1 MVQADPPR
9 PQAGDTVRSVA
20 SRWRRPGRRARAG
33 ASGVADGP
41 AAKVATGPAAP
52 PATPLTAPP
61 ATRPADP
68 VPPAGVAATARLA
81 PPDTAG
87 TPAPPSSPDAPDVP
101 EPSGS
106 GGRGV
111 RDKGLSGGSVGL
123 LGSAVIGVSTVA
135 PVYCLTSTL
144 GPTVGEVG
152 LQTPAVFLAG
162 FLPMLLVAFA
172 YRELNRSVPDCGTSF
187 TWTVKAFGPRVGWMC
202 GWGLVVATIIVLS
215 NLAGIATSFCYLLL
229 GELTGSTAVAEL
241 DDNTAVHITTCLAFI
256 ALATAISYRG
266 MTATKGVQYALVGLQ
281 LAVLVLFVALAIGKA
296 RTGDLPGSIDFSW
309 SWLNPFAVRSF
320 ATFTAGLSL
329 SIFMFWGWDAC
340 LTVNEETS
348 GSDRTPG
355 RAALLAMVVLVGSY
369 LLTAVA
375 AQMYAGV
382 GDRGTGLGNPDTAD
396 NVFAALADP
405 VLGSALGV
413 LLFVAVLASAAASLQ
428 TTFIPVARTV
438 LAMSA
443 YQALPPALARVHPRH
458 RTPAVATVAA
468 GVATGLFYAV
478 MSLVSENVLID
489 TIYALGLMIC
499 FYYSITAFAC
509 AWYFR
514 HDLRRSAR
522 DLLFKGVAPALGGL
536 LLAAVFGKTLYDMGD
551 PSYGSGSSLFG
562 VGSVFAI
569 GVGLLLLGAV
579 LMAVM
584 HRRSPAFFR
593 GEVLTRATPA
603 LTVQD

>member
-1 MVQADPPR
+1 MSGATGAAGGDT
-9 PQAGDTVRSVA
+9 AGD
-20 SRWRRPGRRARAG
+20 GGARAG
-33 ASGVADGP
+33 GAGGA
-41 AAKVATGPAAP
+41 
-52 PATPLTAPP
+52 
-61 ATRPADP
+61 
-68 VPPAGVAATARLA
+68 PAGTGAAGA
-81 PPDTAG
+81 PRTE
-87 TPAPPSSPDAPDVP
+87 PDAV
-101 EPSGS
+101 
-106 GGRGV
+106 GGRSPGV
-111 RDKGLSGGSVGL
+111 RGKGLGGGSVGL
-123 LGSAVIGVSTVA
+123 LGNAVIGVSTVA

-152 LQTPAVFLAG
+152 LQMPAVFLAG

-202 GWGLVVATIIVLS
+202 GWGLVIATIIVLS
-215 NLAGIATSFCYLLL
+215 NLAGVATSFWYLLL
-229 GELTGSTAVAEL
+229 GEVTGSPAVADL
-241 DDNTAVHITTCLAFI
+241 DDNTAVHVLTCLVFI
-256 ALATAISYRG
+256 ALATAVSYRG

-281 LAVLVLFVALAIGKA
+281 LVVLVLFVALAIGKA
-296 RTGDLPGSIDFSW
+296 RSGDVAGSIGFSW
-309 SWLNPFAVRSF
+309 SWLNPFAVPSF

-375 AQMYAGV
+375 AQMFAGV

-405 VLGSALGV
+405 VLGPGLGV

-438 LAMSA
+438 LAMST
-443 YQALPPALARVHPRH
+443 YQALPAALARVHPLH
-458 RTPAVATVAA
+458 RTPTLATVAA

-499 FYYSITAFAC
+499 FYYSLTAFAC
-509 AWYFR
+509 TWYFR
-514 HDLRRSAR
+514 HELRGNAR
-522 DLLFKGVAPALGGL
+522 ALLFKGIAPAVGGV
-536 LLAAVFGKTLYDMGD
+536 LLAAVFGKTLYDMSD
-551 PSYGSGSSLFG
+551 PAYGSGSSLFG

-569 GVGLLLLGAV
+569 GVGLLALGAL
-579 LMAVM
+579 LMTVM
-584 HRRSPAFFR
+584 HHRNPAFFR
-593 GEVLTRATPA
+593 GETLTRTTGA
-603 LTVQD
+603 LVVEE